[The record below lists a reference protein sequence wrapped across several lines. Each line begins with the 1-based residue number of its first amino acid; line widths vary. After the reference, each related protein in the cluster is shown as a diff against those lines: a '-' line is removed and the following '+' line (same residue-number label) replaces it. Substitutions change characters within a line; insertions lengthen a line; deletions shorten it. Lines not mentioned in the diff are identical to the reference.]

1 MHIAILGAGP
11 AGLYLAYL
19 IKRRSPETAVTLLEQ
34 NPADATFG
42 FGVVFSDRALEF
54 LREDDEATYSAL
66 APHMESWNDITI
78 VHRGERVTIDGVG
91 FSAIGRLKLL
101 QLLQARARSVG
112 VEPVYRRAVKSLAEL
127 GNVDL
132 VVGADGVNSLVRRSN
147 ENRFG
152 AGVRLLTNRFAWF
165 GTDKR
170 FETLTQTFIET
181 EAGSFNAHHYR
192 YSPDLSTFIVEV
204 DQPTFA
210 RAGFAQM
217 GEAETRVFCEHVFA
231 QTLDGHRLISNN
243 SIWRQFP
250 IVHNDHWAVDNRVL
264 VGDAL
269 HTAHFSIGSGTR
281 LAMEDAI
288 ALDRALAHSDTIS
301 AALVAYEAARR
312 PTLEKL
318 VSGANGSA
326 TWYEHF
332 AEHMRLGPVDFA
344 MSYITRS
351 GRVDTERL
359 QKLSPR
365 FVAQF
370 ERERNATD

>member
-19 IKRRSPETAVTLLEQ
+19 IKRRSPETAVTLVEQ

-54 LREDDEATYSAL
+54 LREDDEATYSAIT
-66 APHMESWNDITI
+66 PHMESWSDITI

-112 VEPVYRRAVKSLAEL
+112 VEPSYQRAVKSLGEL
-127 GNVDL
+127 GKVDL

-152 AGVRLLTNRFAWF
+152 ASVRLLTNRFAWF
-165 GTDKR
+165 GTEKR

-192 YSPDLSTFIVEV
+192 YSSDLSTFIVEV

-210 RAGFAQM
+210 RAGFAEM

-250 IVHNDHWAVDNRVL
+250 IVHNEHWAADNCVL

-281 LAMEDAI
+281 LAVEDAI
-288 ALDRALAHSDTIS
+288 ALDRALAHSGNVG

-312 PTLEKL
+312 STLEKL

-332 AEHMRLGPVDFA
+332 AEHMRLAPVDFA

-351 GRVDTERL
+351 GRVDIERL
-359 QKLSPR
+359 RKLSPR

-370 ERERNATD
+370 ERDRATG

>member
-1 MHIAILGAGP
+1 
-11 AGLYLAYL
+11 
-19 IKRRSPETAVTLLEQ
+19 
-34 NPADATFG
+34 
-42 FGVVFSDRALEF
+42 
-54 LREDDEATYSAL
+54 
-66 APHMESWNDITI
+66 
-78 VHRGERVTIDGVG
+78 
-91 FSAIGRLKLL
+91 
-101 QLLQARARSVG
+101 
-112 VEPVYRRAVKSLAEL
+112 
-127 GNVDL
+127 VDL

-147 ENRFG
+147 ESHFG
-152 AGVRLLTNRFAWF
+152 ASVRLLTNRFAWF

-170 FETLTQTFIET
+170 FETLTQTFSET
-181 EAGSFNAHHYR
+181 KAGSFNAHHYR

-204 DQPTFA
+204 DQSTFA

-217 GEAETRVFCEHVFA
+217 GEAETRAFCEHVFA

-250 IVHNDHWAVDNRVL
+250 IVHNEHWSVDNCVL

-288 ALDRALAHSDTIS
+288 ALDRALAHSGNVG

-332 AEHMRLGPVDFA
+332 AEHMRFAPVDFA

-351 GRVDTERL
+351 GRVDIERL
-359 QKLSPR
+359 RKLSPR

-370 ERERNATD
+370 ERDRATG